1 MDSSSWSICIGHTII
16 FLRFIRLLRLKLM
29 KFLALRFILLSS
41 CLKNIIPNQ
50 QHPREIPYC
59 VKWVEE
65 DQAYVGL
72 T

>member
-1 MDSSSWSICIGHTII
+1 
-16 FLRFIRLLRLKLM
+16 M